1 MDKSDRVAVTF
12 FGEGTLDEGSFYEAL
27 NYAAIKKLPLLLTC
41 ENNLYA
47 TETPLN
53 VRQAPGSD
61 LCERVRGFRVDAH
74 RIDGND
80 VVEVHR
86 AATEAIAQ
94 LQRGQGP
101 IFLECMTY
109 RWREHV
115 GPHFDY
121 ELGRT
126 YRSREE
132 LEAWMERCPVKRSGE
147 RLVSSGIA
155 TDAELES
162 WRAALQA
169 DVDAEIERARGAA
182 WPDVATL
189 FDNV

>member
-1 MDKSDRVAVTF
+1 VKVP
-12 FGEGTLDEGSFYEAL
+12 LDEGSFYEAI
-27 NYAAIKKLPLLLTC
+27 NYAAIKKLPVLFVC

-47 TETPLN
+47 TETPLH
-53 VRQAPGSD
+53 VRQAAKSD
-61 LCERVRGFRVDAH
+61 LCERVRAFKIKAH
-74 RIDGND
+74 KVDGND
-80 VVEVHR
+80 VVAVHR
-86 AATEAIAQ
+86 AAREALAQ
-94 LQRGQGP
+94 LERGDGP
-101 IFLECMTY
+101 CFLECMTY

-126 YRSREE
+126 YRTREE

-147 RLVSSGIA
+147 RLVSAGIA
-155 TDAELES
+155 TDAEVES
-162 WRAALQA
+162 WRAALRA
-169 DVDAEIERARGAA
+169 EVDVEIERARGAD